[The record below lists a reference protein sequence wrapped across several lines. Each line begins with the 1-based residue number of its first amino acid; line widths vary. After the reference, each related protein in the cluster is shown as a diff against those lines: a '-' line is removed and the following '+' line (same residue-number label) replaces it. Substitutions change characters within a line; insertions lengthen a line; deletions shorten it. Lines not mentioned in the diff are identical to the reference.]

1 LFLFIKKQIYHESLP
16 GLLEKTKQVGYVL
29 PSLTKC
35 HSTTSSYDL
44 WMSKAGH
51 DVFALV
57 INFLGVDWQPKH
69 ITLGL
74 SKPIDNSGQT
84 LAKNLTKLMDSYAL
98 RRKIIAYVKD

>member
-1 LFLFIKKQIYHESLP
+1 LFLFFKKKFYHELLP

-29 PSLTKC
+29 PTLTKC

-74 SKPIDNSGQT
+74 AEPIDINGQT
-84 LAKNLTKLMDSYAL
+84 LTKNLTKLLDSYAL
-98 RRKIIAYVKD
+98 RRNYCLCEG